1 MKKYKTLE
9 ILVYCCFISISLFS
23 CGDKED
29 DITPEA
35 PAKNYFAADINA
47 TDDESLLRKE
57 FYKNNGCYLL
67 FNDTL
72 RHDSIGVKPN
82 GEITYQTETIDVPY
96 IMSSQA
102 YFAYKYTYIKDIEKQ
117 KAAANFIENNILPHL
132 GAKLRP
138 YSWLLVNSITKY
150 AVSDNTYYYDS
161 EQTSVVG
168 NRATAIGIQDIF
180 NMDESDIQLFAKDL
194 SASIVADKVS
204 SLEASII
211 APFTKFSDS
220 FYETTSQTT
229 PSDDESNMELMQES
243 GFICPHTISGFTLYG
258 YYPSK
263 VEDIIAFAKL
273 VVENDEQYVKDTYN
287 NEIILEKY
295 MVMKNIIL
303 SLGYKF

>member
-9 ILVYCCFISISLFS
+9 ILVYCCFISLSLFS

-29 DITPEA
+29 YITPEA
-35 PAKNYFAADINA
+35 PAKNYFAAYANA

-132 GAKLRP
+132 SAKLRP

-150 AVSDNTYYYDS
+150 AANDNSYSYDS

-180 NMDESDIQLFAKDL
+180 DMDESDIQLFAKDL
-194 SASIVADKVS
+194 CASIVADKVS

-229 PSDDESNMELMQES
+229 PSDNESNMELMQES
-243 GFICPHTISGFTLYG
+243 GFICPYTISGIVFYG

-263 VEDIIAFAKL
+263 VEDIKAFAKL
-273 VVENDEQYVKDTYN
+273 VVENDEQYVRDTYN
-287 NEIILEKY
+287 NEIILQKY

>member
-9 ILVYCCFISISLFS
+9 ILVYGGFICLSLFS
-23 CGDKED
+23 CADKED
-29 DITPEA
+29 NITPEA

-47 TDDESLLRKE
+47 NDEESLLKKE

-72 RHDSIGVKPN
+72 RHDSIGEKPN
-82 GEITYQTETIDVPY
+82 GQIIYQTETVDVPY

-102 YFAYKYTYIKDIEKQ
+102 YFAYKYTYIRDIEKK
-117 KAAANFIENNILPHL
+117 KAAASFIEKDILPHL
-132 GAKLRP
+132 SAQLRP

-150 AVSDNTYYYDS
+150 AVNDNSYSYDS

-180 NMDESDIQLFAKDL
+180 GMDESDTQQFAKDL
-194 SASIVADKVS
+194 SAAIVADKVS
-204 SLEASII
+204 SQEASILE
-211 APFTKFSDS
+211 PFTKFCNNL
-220 FYETTSQTT
+220 YETTSETI
-229 PSDDESNMELMQES
+229 PSDDESNMELMQQN
-243 GFICPHTISGFTLYG
+243 GFIGPHYLSGIIFYG
-258 YYPSK
+258 NYPNK
-263 VEDIIAFAKL
+263 VEDIKDFAKL
-273 VVENDEQYVKDTYN
+273 VVEKDDQYVKDTYN

-295 MVMKNIIL
+295 MIMKNIIL

>member
-47 TDDESLLRKE
+47 NDEESLLKKE

-96 IMSSQA
+96 IMSSHA
-102 YFAYKYTYIKDIEKQ
+102 YFAYKYTYIKDIEK
-117 KAAANFIENNILPHL
+117 KRAAADFIEKSILPHL
-132 GAKLRP
+132 SAQLRP

-150 AVSDNTYYYDS
+150 AVNDNTYYYDS

-180 NMDESDIQLFAKDL
+180 NMDESDTQLFAKDL
-194 SASIVADKVS
+194 CASIVADKVS
-204 SLEASII
+204 SQEASII

-220 FYETTSQTT
+220 FYDTTSQTT

-243 GFICPHTISGFTLYG
+243 GFICPYTISGFTLYG
-258 YYPSK
+258 NYPSK

>member
-9 ILVYCCFISISLFS
+9 ILVYCCFISLSLFS
-23 CGDKED
+23 CGDKGD

-35 PAKNYFAADINA
+35 PAKNYFAADANA

-82 GEITYQTETIDVPY
+82 SEITYQTETIDVPY

-102 YFAYKYTYIKDIEKQ
+102 YFAYKYTYIKDIEK
-117 KAAANFIENNILPHL
+117 KRAAANFIENNILPHL
-132 GAKLRP
+132 GVKLRP

-150 AVSDNTYYYDS
+150 AVNDNSYIYDS

-204 SLEASII
+204 SQEASII

-220 FYETTSQTT
+220 FYDTTSQTT

-243 GFICPHTISGFTLYG
+243 GFICPHTISGFVFYG

-263 VEDIIAFAKL
+263 VEDIKAFAKL

>member
-35 PAKNYFAADINA
+35 PAKNYFAADANA

-96 IMSSQA
+96 IMSSHA

-132 GAKLRP
+132 SAKLRP
-138 YSWLLVNSITKY
+138 FSWLVVNSITKY
-150 AVSDNTYYYDS
+150 SISDNSYYYDS
-161 EQTSVVG
+161 EQSSVVG
-168 NRATAIGIQDIF
+168 NRATAIALGDIF
-180 NMDESDIQLFAKDL
+180 NMDEADIQQFAKTL
-194 SASIVADKVS
+194 SATIVADKVAS
-204 SLEASII
+204 QDASII
-211 APFTKFSDS
+211 TTFTKFSNS
-220 FYETTSQTT
+220 FYDTTSQTT

-243 GFICPHTISGFTLYG
+243 GFICPYTISGFTLYG
-258 YYPSK
+258 NYPSK
-263 VEDIIAFAKL
+263 VEDIKAFAKL